1 MEDTDEYSSHS
12 IRDIIE
18 SFVEQIQKTR
28 KLLFGVTIS
37 VLVLAPLAI
46 GLSVYLV
53 RHEHLFFILDE
64 YDEFGI
70 FLVVLLST
78 IIVVSSIWLVL
89 GIRQFAMLKSWNAK
103 YSSYVKKKEKLDE
116 KISSSFDLDEDQDT

>member
-78 IIVVSSIWLVL
+78 IIVVSSIWLIL

-103 YSSYVKKKEKLDE
+103 YSSYIKKKEKLDE